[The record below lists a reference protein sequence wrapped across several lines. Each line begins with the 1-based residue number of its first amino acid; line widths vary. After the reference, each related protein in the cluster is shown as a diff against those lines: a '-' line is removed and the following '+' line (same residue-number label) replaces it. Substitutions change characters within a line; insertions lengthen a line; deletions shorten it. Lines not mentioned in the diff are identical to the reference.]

1 MLLTHLRTMTTN
13 HYSHVQ
19 LKSHRKRFI
28 LILMTTTI
36 RENHQAHQQGTCVK
50 VMIEHTDP
58 QTQDQESIETYLI
71 GKQTENLQTTPTKN
85 QENNSPL
92 KIQKVLRKPLTEK
105 TEAHP
110 DNTIESPQTTVIVAN
125 TKTENITQDL
135 AEIMNTTAMHPQDI
149 AD

>member
-1 MLLTHLRTMTTN
+1 
-13 HYSHVQ
+13 
-19 LKSHRKRFI
+19 
-28 LILMTTTI
+28 
-36 RENHQAHQQGTCVK
+36 
-50 VMIEHTDP
+50 MIEHTDP
-58 QTQDQESIETYLI
+58 LIQDHESIESHLI
-71 GKQTENLQTTPTKN
+71 ENQTEDLQITPIQNL
-85 QENNSPL
+85 ENTSPP